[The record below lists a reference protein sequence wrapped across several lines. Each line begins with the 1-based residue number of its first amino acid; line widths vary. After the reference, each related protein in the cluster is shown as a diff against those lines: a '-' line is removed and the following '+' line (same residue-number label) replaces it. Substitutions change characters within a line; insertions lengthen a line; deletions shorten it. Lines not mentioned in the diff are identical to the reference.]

1 MSFTQNE
8 DGRTVI
14 MAVLLVKMMNPRCKR
29 LHRELDEGLAH
40 RDAITARQE
49 RPGSV
54 FREPNVHSPG
64 LSKMVAE
71 RLISEPECS
80 QSRPL
85 PGFGRRPLCNGP
97 FTRQ

>member
-8 DGRTVI
+8 DGQTVI
-14 MAVLLVKMMNPRCKR
+14 MAVLPVKMMNPRCKR

-54 FREPNVHSPG
+54 LREPNVHSSG
-64 LSKMVAE
+64 LSKMVVE